1 MKTTIK
7 MLLLSTV
14 LTTGLSGCKA
24 SNEALP
30 QADDGY
36 QTYIHTGDSFKHLQ
50 FTDIKNQAVRFD
62 ANHKKLV
69 ILFATWCSD
78 SQRLLSELK
87 QSELLTQAE
96 LTIVAIGRE
105 ETNTTLEQFNE
116 TMQLPIHF
124 VADPN
129 RDIYNTYANKGI
141 PRVILLDERNQVM
154 QTLIGEQPNTLSKL
168 NWN

>member
-24 SNEALP
+24 YNEAHP

-36 QTYIHTGDSFKHLQ
+36 QTYIHTGDAFKHLQ
-50 FTDIKNQAVRFD
+50 FTDIKNQTVRFD

-87 QSELLTQAE
+87 QSELLTQAD

-105 ETNTTLEQFNE
+105 ENNTTLEQFNE
-116 TMQLPIHF
+116 AMQLPIHL

-141 PRVILLDERNQVM
+141 PRVILLDEHNQVM

>member
-7 MLLLSTV
+7 MLLLSTI
-14 LTTGLSGCKA
+14 LATGLSGCKA
-24 SNEALP
+24 SNEAQP
-30 QADDGY
+30 KTEDGY
-36 QTYIHTGDSFKHLQ
+36 ETYIHAGDTFKHLQ
-50 FTDIKNQAVRFD
+50 FTDIKNQALRFD
-62 ANHKKLV
+62 AKHKKLV

-87 QSELLTQAE
+87 QSELLTRAD

-116 TMQLPIHF
+116 TMQLPVHF

-141 PRVILLDERNQVM
+141 PRVILLDEHNQVM